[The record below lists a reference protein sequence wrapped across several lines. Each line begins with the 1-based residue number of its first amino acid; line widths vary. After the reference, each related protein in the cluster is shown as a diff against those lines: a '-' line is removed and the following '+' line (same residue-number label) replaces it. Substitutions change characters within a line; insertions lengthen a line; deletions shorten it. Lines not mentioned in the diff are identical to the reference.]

1 MNLTFRLTAAVVL
14 LLMLTAESRS
24 QNSSLM
30 RPQRLDP
37 GYRPALAVPP
47 PPLPQMPAAQGF
59 GPSRRIDSLAQA
71 APPAADHL
79 GYPAQF
85 TPHVNPYATSP
96 SPYGPG
102 GLPPDDGLP
111 RDGLS
116 ADTRQPT
123 SDDVA
128 AYDPYQR
135 MPRPLLSLNEASW
148 TLQPTPPVRVF
159 RKNDVVTIRVD
170 EITRM
175 MAEGIADQRKR
186 TLTEAIL
193 TDWIRLDNFR
203 LRPDPQE
210 DGDPGVAAETNDN
223 YRAESFLRSRE
234 SLTFN
239 IAATVVDIRPNGNL
253 VLEARKAV
261 RINDNLWESSLSG
274 ICRADDI
281 GPDNVVLSKDLID
294 LEIRKEDRGHL
305 RDGYSR
311 GWLKRFWDRYG
322 PF

>member
-1 MNLTFRLTAAVVL
+1 MTVAVL
-14 LLMLTAESRS
+14 LLLMMTTESRS

-30 RPQRLDP
+30 RPPRIDP
-37 GYRPALAVPP
+37 GYRPALAAPP
-47 PPLPQMPAAQGF
+47 PPLPQLPAAPGLR
-59 GPSRRIDSLAQA
+59 PTRRIDSLAQA
-71 APPAADHL
+71 WPAAADNL
-79 GYPAQF
+79 GYRGQSAPQAD
-85 TPHVNPYATSP
+85 PYTTSP
-96 SPYGPG
+96 SPYGSS
-102 GLPPDDGLP
+102 GLPEDDGLSN
-111 RDGLS
+111 DGLS
-116 ADTRQPT
+116 DDGTPPVI
-123 SDDVA
+123 DDVA

-135 MPRPLLSLNEASW
+135 IPRPLLSLNEASW

-210 DGDPGVAAETNDN
+210 DGDPGVAAESNDN

-261 RINDNLWESSLSG
+261 RINDNLWETSLSG

-281 GPDNVVLSKDLID
+281 GPDNVVLSKDVID